1 MFAALAAP
9 VSFNPAAAP
18 HRVHPN
24 ATSWRHTCATV
35 RRMRS
40 SKRRVNLRRA
50 SPPWVEM
57 LTAPGSSS
65 AQAAL
70 VRAAAQLERDLAD
83 RNVLCSKIVGE
94 ACVVTTF
101 NTTGVLTI
109 CLPPSARVRA
119 SRMCEPWGEA
129 FQQHGGAIGNF
140 TMTACVSFDTFKISR
155 WWKAMRAATPFLT
168 STADP
173 RLAAL
178 LKAKHFASRFQKTQ
192 RDPASVAARVAHFG
206 RLLNL
211 SLHRSHDAAASL
223 VNGAA
228 GAATTA
234 AARAVAAAS
243 DAGPW
248 QPRMFERCAV
258 VGSGHDIRCSPV
270 QHGHDIDSADAVFRS
285 NAAQPSRP
293 SHPNVFYAHDDR
305 NVPRYV
311 RLFMRLNRIESA
323 RAGTRTS
330 FRTNCLL
337 GARAVSTEEVCVIP
351 RDWWS
356 HGWDREMKEN
366 NRHPCCDV
374 RRHP

>member
-9 VSFNPAAAP
+9 VSYNPAAP

-94 ACVVTTF
+94 ACVVTPF
-101 NTTGVLTI
+101 NITGVLTI

-140 TMTACVSFDTFKISR
+140 TTTACVSFDTFKISR

-223 VNGAA
+223 VKGAA

-243 DAGPW
+243 DVQAMLDP
-248 QPRMFERCAV
+248 
-258 VGSGHDIRCSPV
+258 GSRACSSV
-270 QHGHDIDSADAVFRS
+270 
-285 NAAQPSRP
+285 AQS
-293 SHPNVFYAHDDR
+293 
-305 NVPRYV
+305 
-311 RLFMRLNRIESA
+311 SA
-323 RAGTRTS
+323 RGTTYAAARSSMVMTLTVPMPCSARTPPNRAGRAILTCSMRT
-330 FRTNCLL
+330 T
-337 GARAVSTEEVCVIP
+337 TETC
-351 RDWWS
+351 RGMCGS
-356 HGWDREMKEN
+356 S
-366 NRHPCCDV
+366 
-374 RRHP
+374 

>member
-1 MFAALAAP
+1 MFAA
-9 VSFNPAAAP
+9 VSVSYNPAAAP

-24 ATSWRHTCATV
+24 TTSWRRTCATV

-40 SKRRVNLRRA
+40 SKRRRFT
-50 SPPWVEM
+50 PPWVEM
-57 LTAPGSSS
+57 LTSPGSSS

-70 VRAAAQLERDLAD
+70 VRVAAQLERDLAE
-83 RNVLCSKIVGE
+83 RNVLCSNDVGE
-94 ACVVTTF
+94 ACVVTTY

-129 FQQHGGAIGNF
+129 FQQHGGTIGNF
-140 TMTACVSFDTFKISR
+140 TMTACISFDTVKISR

-178 LKAKHFASRFQKTQ
+178 LEAKHFASRFQ
-192 RDPASVAARVAHFG
+192 RGPATVAARVATFG

-211 SLHRSHDAAASL
+211 SLSRSHDAAASL

-228 GAATTA
+228 GAITTGA
-234 AARAVAAAS
+234 AGAVAAAS

-258 VGSGHDIRCSPV
+258 VGSGHDIRCSPI

-285 NAAQPSRP
+285 NAAQPSKP
-293 SHPNVFYAHDDR
+293 SHPHVFYAHDDR
-305 NVPRYV
+305 DVPSYV
-311 RLFMRLNRIESA
+311 RLFMRLNRIEPA

-374 RRHP
+374 RMHP

>member
-1 MFAALAAP
+1 MFAA
-9 VSFNPAAAP
+9 VSVSYNPAAAP

-24 ATSWRHTCATV
+24 TTSWRRTCATV

-40 SKRRVNLRRA
+40 SKRRRFT
-50 SPPWVEM
+50 PPWVEM
-57 LTAPGSSS
+57 LTSPGSSS

-70 VRAAAQLERDLAD
+70 VRAAAQLERDLAE
-83 RNVLCSKIVGE
+83 RNVLCSNDVGE
-94 ACVVTTF
+94 ACVVTTY

-129 FQQHGGAIGNF
+129 FQQHGGTIGNF
-140 TMTACVSFDTFKISR
+140 TMTACISFDTVKISR

-178 LKAKHFASRFQKTQ
+178 LEAKHFASRFQ
-192 RDPASVAARVAHFG
+192 RGPATVAARVATFG

-211 SLHRSHDAAASL
+211 SLSRSHDAAASL

-228 GAATTA
+228 GAITTGA
-234 AARAVAAAS
+234 AGAVAAAS

-258 VGSGHDIRCSPV
+258 VGSGHDIRCSPI

-285 NAAQPSRP
+285 NAAQPSKP
-293 SHPNVFYAHDDR
+293 SHPHVFYAHDDR
-305 NVPRYV
+305 DVPSYV
-311 RLFMRLNRIESA
+311 RLFMRLNRIEPA
-323 RAGTRTS
+323 RALASAPTVSWAHVQSQQRRCASSLAIG
-330 FRTNCLL
+330 
-337 GARAVSTEEVCVIP
+337 GATGGIAR
-351 RDWWS
+351 
-356 HGWDREMKEN
+356 
-366 NRHPCCDV
+366 
-374 RRHP
+374 

>member
-1 MFAALAAP
+1 M
-9 VSFNPAAAP
+9 
-18 HRVHPN
+18 
-24 ATSWRHTCATV
+24 
-35 RRMRS
+35 
-40 SKRRVNLRRA
+40 
-50 SPPWVEM
+50 
-57 LTAPGSSS
+57 
-65 AQAAL
+65 
-70 VRAAAQLERDLAD
+70 RAAAQLERDLAD

-94 ACVVTTF
+94 ACVVTTI

-140 TMTACVSFDTFKISR
+140 TMKACVSFDTFKISR

-178 LKAKHFASRFQKTQ
+178 LKAKHFASRFQKTR
-192 RDPASVAARVAHFG
+192 RDPASVAARVANFG

-356 HGWDREMKEN
+356 HGWDREIEGK
-366 NRHPCCDV
+366 
-374 RRHP
+374 